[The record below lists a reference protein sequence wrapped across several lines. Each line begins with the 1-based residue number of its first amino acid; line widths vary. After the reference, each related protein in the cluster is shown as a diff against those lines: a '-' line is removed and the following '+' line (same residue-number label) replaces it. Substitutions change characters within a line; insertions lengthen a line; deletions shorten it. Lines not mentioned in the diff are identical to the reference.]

1 LSDGLSRAL
10 ATPHSDSE
18 MPRLPAGRL
27 SHSEVTRSLQSSRY
41 RNTLQDCYTVAMNA
55 LSREMNR
62 VARHSLHPIIL
73 ATGSPVC
80 SFEANLG
87 YTAISYLKEQTN
99 PQKAQDVGC
108 ALMDAHEGCL
118 LKEINMN
125 TLITL
130 L

>member
-1 LSDGLSRAL
+1 
-10 ATPHSDSE
+10 
-18 MPRLPAGRL
+18 
-27 SHSEVTRSLQSSRY
+27 
-41 RNTLQDCYTVAMNA
+41 
-55 LSREMNR
+55 MNR

-73 ATGSPVC
+73 ATGSPGQDC
-80 SFEANLG
+80 AFEANLG